1 MKKKFLSFASILL
14 LITAVFANGTEW
26 FKGSF
31 DEAKAK
37 AAKEGKLIII
47 HFFSNG

>member
-1 MKKKFLSFASILL
+1 MRKFLS
-14 LITAVFANGTEW
+14 LIFVFLFLTAAFANGTEW

-37 AAKEGKLIII
+37 AVKEGKLILI
-47 HFFSNG
+47 HFYADG